1 MVDVP
6 DVPPRKRVKIDCGT
20 SRIVV
25 TVPATSTVAD
35 ACAAA
40 EVRLTYSLGKRRI
53 RTFALPDQCELDPD
67 DQVSDVVEDEL
78 LLAVFTEHD
87 EVAPV
92 VGGEDSQSRDSV
104 GAGIA
109 LPDRY
114 KLIPDDRLSD
124 VFKASDTTQH
134 AHAVDDLQSSLS
146 LWFMSSFS
154 SLRDSSLFL
163 YAHNQKLYA
172 EIVKQKGQIDYLRDA
187 VRALKGDKT
196 QILEQQKQIDGL
208 RVNVQQLQTS
218 VYSADQWLA
227 PCGCR
232 PR

>member
-1 MVDVP
+1 MIDA

-20 SRIVV
+20 SKIAV

-40 EVRLTYSLGKRRI
+40 EARLTSSLGKRRI
-53 RTFALPDQCELDPD
+53 RTFALPDTCELDPD
-67 DQVSDVVEDEL
+67 DQVRDVVEDEL
-78 LLAVFTEHD
+78 LLAVFAEHD

-92 VGGEDSQSRDSV
+92 VGGEDSQGRDS

-109 LPDRY
+109 LADRY

-134 AHAVDDLQSSLS
+134 AHAVHHLQSS

-154 SLRDSSLFL
+154 SLRDSSLFWP
-163 YAHNQKLYA
+163 LYA
-172 EIVKQKGQIDYLRDA
+172 EIVKQKGQIDYLRNA
-187 VRALKGDKT
+187 VRALQANKT
-196 QILEQQKQIDGL
+196 EILEQKKQIDGL
-208 RVNVQQLQTS
+208 RVTVQKLQTS

-227 PCGCR
+227 PCACMRRG
-232 PR
+232 